1 MKAYLAILGV
11 AYEEDPLLVRGFD
24 YYCHTVWEWVD
35 GSDRTQNAFGGGG
48 RYDGLSKSIGH
59 KDAVPG
65 VGFGLGAERLIE
77 TIMDNGVK
85 LKNKDQT
92 HIYFIQLG
100 EEATK
105 LVLPL
110 EMEARTRGLNSLI
123 SLGTPSL
130 KVQMKKANRLGAQYV
145 AIIGIMEAK
154 KGVCQ
159 LKDMVNGTQEEVPLA
174 NLLDHLMT
182 KIDTKS
188 LDFYSPLKD
197 FIIEEKKELPVQE

>member
-1 MKAYLAILGV
+1 
-11 AYEEDPLLVRGFD
+11 
-24 YYCHTVWEWVD
+24 
-35 GSDRTQNAFGGGG
+35 
-48 RYDGLSKSIGH
+48 
-59 KDAVPG
+59 
-65 VGFGLGAERLIE
+65 
-77 TIMDNGVK
+77 MDNGVK
-85 LKNKDQT
+85 LKNKDRT
-92 HIYFIQLG
+92 HLYLIQLG

-105 LVLPL
+105 LVLPID
-110 EMEARTRGLNSLI
+110 MEARVRGLNSLI

-174 NLLDHLMT
+174 QLLDHLMT
-182 KIDTKS
+182 KVDVKS

-197 FIIEEKKELPVQE
+197 FIIEEKKEVIPPQE